1 MNVTHSFTKCIV
13 ASPLSTTMHIIVQ
26 IDTCKNNS
34 LDLNIWCYNPQ
45 QQNYVLDSCHYN
57 RATQAK
63 KYNTILLEIMHNNID
78 KGSRRKDT
86 DSTWKNYE

>member
-1 MNVTHSFTKCIV
+1 MQEQLSWPKSGVTIPSNKIMYLIV
-13 ASPLSTTMHIIVQ
+13 AIIIEQ
-26 IDTCKNNS
+26 PK
-34 LDLNIWCYNPQ
+34 
-45 QQNYVLDSCHYN
+45 
-57 RATQAK
+57 AK